1 MKIVVQRV
9 QSASVKNHQI
19 ERTIQQ
25 GFCLLV
31 GIGEGDTQAD
41 AKVLAKK
48 IANSRIFEDENEKL
62 NLNIRQINGEILSI
76 SQFTLYADVRKGNR
90 PGFTQAMAPDQANEL
105 YEYFNDQLRAFQIP
119 VETGE
124 FGTDML
130 VSIQNDGPV
139 TIIYES
145 VDGKV
150 V

>member
-1 MKIVVQRV
+1 
-9 QSASVKNHQI
+9 
-19 ERTIQQ
+19 
-25 GFCLLV
+25 
-31 GIGEGDTQAD
+31 
-41 AKVLAKK
+41 
-48 IANSRIFEDENEKL
+48 
-62 NLNIRQINGEILSI
+62 
-76 SQFTLYADVRKGNR
+76 
-90 PGFTQAMAPDQANEL
+90 
-105 YEYFNDQLRAFQIP
+105 YFNDQLRAFQIP